1 MKYGEVNLKEMTL
14 EECSEPRSDR
24 REAHSLSMPGNT
36 ILRHVVQETDDGYY
50 EWVLY
55 GFPVG
60 GSFDKD
66 SKPLARS
73 PEAVWR
79 TEQEARQAY
88 LDVQGAIVI
97 NRLRDE
103 MAWRKTKCKE

>member
-14 EECSEPRSDR
+14 EEW
-24 REAHSLSMPGNT
+24 EAHSLSMPENT

-50 EWVLY
+50 EWILY
-55 GFPVG
+55 GYPVG
-60 GSFDKD
+60 GSYDKD
-66 SKPLARS
+66 SEPLARS

-88 LDVQGAIVI
+88 LDVQGAIVL

-103 MAWRKTKCKE
+103 MAWRKPAKCKE